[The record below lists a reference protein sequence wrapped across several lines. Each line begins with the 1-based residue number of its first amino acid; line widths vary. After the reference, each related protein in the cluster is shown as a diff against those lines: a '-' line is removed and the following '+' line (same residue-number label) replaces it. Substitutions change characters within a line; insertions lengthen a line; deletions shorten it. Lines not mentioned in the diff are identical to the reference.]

1 MVHEIKDWMS
11 EMPIEQ
17 TVGAGVSP
25 THEEQGALREK
36 LGDIRLDSD
45 QVYLNA
51 IQIMGLFTSVKR
63 NYMKIYMTSAM
74 IQFISKCNPIDLL
87 MCKIFFARIVT

>member
-1 MVHEIKDWMS
+1 MHEIKDWMS

-17 TVGAGVSP
+17 TVGAGASP

-51 IQIMGLFTSVKR
+51 IQMSRRCTSVL
-63 NYMKIYMTSAM
+63 TPL
-74 IQFISKCNPIDLL
+74 QLDD
-87 MCKIFFARIVT
+87 

>member
-1 MVHEIKDWMS
+1 MS

-17 TVGAGVSP
+17 TVGAGASP

-45 QVYLNA
+45 QVYSNA
-51 IQIMGLFTSVKR
+51 IQMIRMFTSYVLR
-63 NYMKIYMTSAM
+63 
-74 IQFISKCNPIDLL
+74 L
-87 MCKIFFARIVT
+87 

>member
-17 TVGAGVSP
+17 TVGAGASP

-45 QVYLNA
+45 QVYSNA
-51 IQIMGLFTSVKR
+51 IQMIRRFTSV
-63 NYMKIYMTSAM
+63 IY
-74 IQFISKCNPIDLL
+74 FISEI
-87 MCKIFFARIVT
+87 I

>member
-17 TVGAGVSP
+17 TVGAGASP

-45 QVYLNA
+45 QVYSNA
-51 IQIMGLFTSVKR
+51 IQMIRMFTSVKR
-63 NYMKIYMTSAM
+63 NYMNIYMAS
-74 IQFISKCNPIDLL
+74 FCNDSVHFK
-87 MCKIFFARIVT
+87 MQSN

>member
-1 MVHEIKDWMS
+1 MS

-17 TVGAGVSP
+17 TVGAGASP

-51 IQIMGLFTSVKR
+51 IQSMGVKR
-63 NYMKIYMTSAM
+63 NYMKIYMASVM
-74 IQFISKCNPIDLL
+74 IEFISKYNTIDLF
-87 MCKIFFARIVT
+87 MCKIFFAGIVT

>member
-1 MVHEIKDWMS
+1 MHEIKDWMS

-17 TVGAGVSP
+17 TVGAGASP
-25 THEEQGALREK
+25 THEEQGDLREK

-51 IQIMGLFTSVKR
+51 LKIKRMFTSVLKPFYDQ
-63 NYMKIYMTSAM
+63 NSMNIYMAS
-74 IQFISKCNPIDLL
+74 FCNDSVHFK
-87 MCKIFFARIVT
+87 MQSN

>member
-45 QVYLNA
+45 QVY
-51 IQIMGLFTSVKR
+51 
-63 NYMKIYMTSAM
+63 
-74 IQFISKCNPIDLL
+74 
-87 MCKIFFARIVT
+87 

>member
-17 TVGAGVSP
+17 TVGAGASP

-45 QVYLNA
+45 QVYSNA
-51 IQIMGLFTSVKR
+51 IKMIRMFTSVKR
-63 NYMKIYMTSAM
+63 NYMNIYMAS
-74 IQFISKCNPIDLL
+74 FCNDSVHFNDSF
-87 MCKIFFARIVT
+87 MCKIFFAGIVT

>member
-1 MVHEIKDWMS
+1 
-11 EMPIEQ
+11 MPIEQ
-17 TVGAGVSP
+17 TVGAGASP

-51 IQIMGLFTSVKR
+51 IQIMGLFTKR
-63 NYMKIYMTSAM
+63 NYMKIYMASAM
-74 IQFISKCNPIDLL
+74 IQFISKCNPIDLF
-87 MCKIFFARIVT
+87 MCKIFFAGIVT

>member
-51 IQIMGLFTSVKR
+51 IQSMGLFTKR
-63 NYMKIYMTSAM
+63 NYMKIIMASVM
-74 IQFISKCNPIDLL
+74 IEFISKCNPIDLF
-87 MCKIFFARIVT
+87 MCKIFFPGIVT

>member
-17 TVGAGVSP
+17 TVGAGASP

-51 IQIMGLFTSVKR
+51 IQIMGLFTSV
-63 NYMKIYMTSAM
+63 
-74 IQFISKCNPIDLL
+74 SKPLSLHIALCS
-87 MCKIFFARIVT
+87 FFYNRENIWLICVAAKVT

>member
-1 MVHEIKDWMS
+1 
-11 EMPIEQ
+11 MPIEQ
-17 TVGAGVSP
+17 TVGAGASP

-51 IQIMGLFTSVKR
+51 IQSMGVVKR

>member
-1 MVHEIKDWMS
+1 
-11 EMPIEQ
+11 MPIEQ
-17 TVGAGVSP
+17 TVGAGASP

-51 IQIMGLFTSVKR
+51 IQSMGVVKR

-74 IQFISKCNPIDLL
+74 IQFISKCNPIDLF
-87 MCKIFFARIVT
+87 MCKIFFAGIVT